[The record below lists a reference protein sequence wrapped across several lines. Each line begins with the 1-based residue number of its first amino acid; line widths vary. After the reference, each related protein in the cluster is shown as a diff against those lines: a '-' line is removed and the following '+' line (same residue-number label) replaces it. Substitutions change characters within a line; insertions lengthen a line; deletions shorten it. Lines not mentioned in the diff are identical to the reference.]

1 MSSDGGETS
10 FFVEGIP
17 APQGSKR
24 HVGRGRM
31 IESSK
36 KVAPWRKQVANE
48 SRKHFDKPINAPT
61 CISILFVMPRPKSWG
76 RKRQDPMVQRPDL
89 DKLVRAVCDA
99 LTGVAIDDDSQ
110 ITRIHAMKVRAEHDA
125 PTGAL
130 ITIKEVEE

>member
-1 MSSDGGETS
+1 MDSDQQEVS
-10 FFVEGIP
+10 FFVEGVP

-24 HVGRGRM
+24 HVGRGRL

-36 KVAPWRKQVANE
+36 KVAPWRRRVAE
-48 SRKHFDKPINAPT
+48 AASKHFDKPINAPT
-61 CISILFVMPRPKSWG
+61 CIYIVFVMPRPKSWG
-76 RKRQDPMVQRPDL
+76 RRRQDPMVQRPDL

-99 LTGVAIDDDSQ
+99 VTGIAIDDDSQ